1 MSVLLSCIL
10 GICSFHLNLD
20 DVFSYHCSSCI
31 RFHGV
36 GGTHNLTLLSAPQ
49 FLCYFGPYC
58 SYVLVH
64 ASFLHI
70 CISVGSTPRNRLA
83 WSLQYHHLKFFNW
96 LGHTSFHWDCPQ
108 LTFPTATPE
117 MPIFPLLHQTRD
129 AINHFHFAN
138 LGGGAEWCSV
148 LISMSP
154 YFLFFI
160 FIYSF
165 IWAVLCLSCSM
176 WT

>member
-1 MSVLLSCIL
+1 MRRILINWVSEGLVLFSFSLYFILFVYAFLFLLMSVLLSCIL

-20 DVFSYHCSSCI
+20 DIFSYHCSSCI

-49 FLCYFGPYC
+49 FLCYFGPCC

-83 WSLQYHHLKFFNW
+83 WSLQYHHLKIFNW
-96 LGHTSFHWDCPQ
+96 HGHTSFPWDCPQ
-108 LTFPTATPE
+108 LTFPTAISE
-117 MPIFPLLHQTRD
+117 MPIFPLLHQTR
-129 AINHFHFAN
+129 
-138 LGGGAEWCSV
+138 C
-148 LISMSP
+148 
-154 YFLFFI
+154 Y
-160 FIYSF
+160 
-165 IWAVLCLSCSM
+165 
-176 WT
+176 